1 MPKNDEFSGLFDM
14 ASKAQKKKQE
24 EPQKVRELPPE
35 FIQQD
40 IGTAFERYKKM
51 HDEIKN
57 KVESAYEEAHL
68 SPHKLQE
75 YVSDPTHFSATDWP
89 QIQKTKRELDEKL
102 KGLLPQKSEE
112 EEKAEGVTKEKRTK
126 QGFVSR
132 KRWLSMH

>member
-14 ASKAQKKKQE
+14 ASKAQKKKKE
-24 EPQKVRELPPE
+24 EPQKMRELPPE

-40 IGTAFERYKKM
+40 IEAAFERYKKM

-57 KVESAYEEAHL
+57 KIENAYEEAHV
-68 SPHKLQE
+68 SPLKFKE

-89 QIQKTKRELDEKL
+89 QIQKTRRELDEKL
-102 KGLLPQKSEE
+102 EEMLPQKSEA
-112 EEKAEGVTKEKRTK
+112 EEKTEGVPKEKRTK
-126 QGFVSR
+126 QGFVSK